1 MFLSKVGEIVVNLKQ
16 SLRNALN
23 ELETEYMSLKALQT
37 LDFGHMVRMETA
49 FEELSREIEKLD

>member
-1 MFLSKVGEIVVNLKQ
+1 MVNLKQ

-23 ELETEYMSLKALQT
+23 ELEMEYISLKALQT

-49 FEELSREIEKLD
+49 LEELSSEIEKLD